1 MNEDQIKLLKR
12 ALDIYTFFIEQNMGD
27 KFDVDDSN
35 DFFRMKEKL
44 SEIIGVDITSIGVT
58 DN

>member
-12 ALDIYTFFIEQNMGD
+12 ALDTYTFFIEQNMGD

-35 DFFRMKEKL
+35 NFFLMKEKL
-44 SEIIGVDITSIGVT
+44 SEIIGVDVT
-58 DN
+58 